1 LYFDLFHKPL
11 YFVSHFEAHYFSFF
25 HNSSQV
31 LSMASDAAK
40 SASTGPKP
48 LAATL
53 QNAMR
58 QVKESGAAGSAGLD
72 PPHIANA
79 FVTVGNASVRQS
91 RAARAKLAAWKNRVA
106 RGLLVD
112 GFGREAAA
120 LRKRV
125 LGTFDSE
132 TLEAA
137 GLPMVAPYRLEM
149 RLQLQQL
156 VDSGIQQ
163 VFDRLVA
170 NLEKSTLKRLNA
182 AMLKTVNSKDS
193 AESIMESNAASM
205 RKEALLFETVMDD
218 VEVTALGLTKEKA
231 SRELASKLNDEFTK
245 FPDSPAAKL
254 KRTQQV
260 KKVVNKEKEPGQR
273 GFGFGLDL
281 VAMLR
286 PDGFGSL
293 QGYAG
298 YQLPG
303 GHSITFGVH
312 NDADDPQVIS
322 QFGGVR
328 PPLLRVQPKLR
339 IDAEL

>member
-1 LYFDLFHKPL
+1 
-11 YFVSHFEAHYFSFF
+11 
-25 HNSSQV
+25 
-31 LSMASDAAK
+31 MATEAAK
-40 SASTGPKP
+40 STSKESKP
-48 LAATL
+48 LSATL
-53 QNAMR
+53 QNALR
-58 QVKESGAAGSAGLD
+58 RVKESGVAGSSAGLD

-79 FVTVGNASVRQS
+79 FLTVGNASVRQT
-91 RAARAKLAAWKNRVA
+91 RAARVKLTAWKNRVA

-112 GFGREAAA
+112 GFGRDAAA

-125 LGTFDSE
+125 LGSFDSE

-137 GLPMVAPYRLEM
+137 GLPMVASYRLEM
-149 RLQLQQL
+149 RSQLQQL

-163 VFDRLVA
+163 VYDGLVA
-170 NLEKSTLKRLNA
+170 NLEKSTLKRFNA
-182 AMLKTVNSKDS
+182 ALLKTVNSKDS
-193 AESIMESNAASM
+193 VETVLENNVALL
-205 RKEALLFETVMDD
+205 RKEALLFETVMEDL
-218 VEVTALGLTKEKA
+218 EVPALGLTSEKA
-231 SRELASKLNDEFTK
+231 SREVLSKLNDALAA

-273 GFGFGLDL
+273 AIGFGLDL

-303 GHSITFGVH
+303 GHSVTFGVH

>member
-1 LYFDLFHKPL
+1 MTK
-11 YFVSHFEAHYFSFF
+11 
-25 HNSSQV
+25 
-31 LSMASDAAK
+31 
-40 SASTGPKP
+40 
-48 LAATL
+48 
-53 QNAMR
+53 
-58 QVKESGAAGSAGLD
+58 VKESGVAGSAGLE

-79 FVTVGNASVRQS
+79 FVTVGTASARQS
-91 RAARAKLAAWKNRVA
+91 RAARARLAAWKGRVA

-112 GFGREAAA
+112 GFGRDAAA

-137 GLPMVAPYRLEM
+137 GLPMVSPYRLEM
-149 RLQLQQL
+149 RSQLQQL
-156 VDSGIQQ
+156 VDNGILQ
-163 VFDRLVA
+163 VFEGLVN
-170 NLEKSTLKRLNA
+170 NLERSTLKRFNA
-182 AMLKTVNSKDS
+182 ALLKTVNSKDS
-193 AESIMESNAASM
+193 VESVMDTNAASL
-205 RKEALLFETVMDD
+205 RKESLLFETVMEDL
-218 VEVTALGLTKEKA
+218 EVPALGLTREKA
-231 SRELASKLNDEFTK
+231 SREIASKLNDALNA

-273 GFGFGLDL
+273 AIGFGLDL

-303 GHSITFGVH
+303 GNSITFGVH